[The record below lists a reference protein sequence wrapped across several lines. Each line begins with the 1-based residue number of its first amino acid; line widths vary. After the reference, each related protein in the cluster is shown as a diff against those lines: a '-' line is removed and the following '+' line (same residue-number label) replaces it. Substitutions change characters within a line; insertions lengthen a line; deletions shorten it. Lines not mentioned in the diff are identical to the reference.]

1 MAEFFISPLK
11 LKIFQKRFLS
21 ERIVYMRYLNENIKT
36 LEELKKT
43 FHRLCLKLHPDIG
56 GSDEEMKILNAEYE
70 QLFERVKNIHVNKD
84 GETYEKETQETPQEF
99 QSLIAELLKLDG
111 IEIEIIGCFVWVSGN
126 TKPHKEQLKAL
137 GFRWH
142 SKKKCWYKSPD
153 NYHRWGGGEYS
164 MDDIRMMYTTIKVKR
179 NHQGN
184 DNPPALT

>member
-1 MAEFFISPLK
+1 
-11 LKIFQKRFLS
+11 
-21 ERIVYMRYLNENIKT
+21 MRYLNENIKT
-36 LEELKKT
+36 LEELKKAY
-43 FHRLCLKLHPDIG
+43 HRLCLKLHPDVG

-70 QLFERVKNIHVNKD
+70 
-84 GETYEKETQETPQEF
+84 TPQEF
-99 QSLIAELLKLDG
+99 QWLIAELLKLDG

-179 NHQGN
+179 NHQDN